1 MKATYNKDI
10 EIQRLTEEIKCL
22 KARIEILDVK
32 ERIECIDNQP
42 SEKQHNTQ
50 QNAQDKSIIPGTGQI
65 MKMIEEKLS
74 DGLSTIQTNVEN
86 LINEKISQNTRK
98 HHST

>member
-1 MKATYNKDI
+1 MNEELMKATYNKDI
-10 EIQRLTEEIKCL
+10 EIQRFMEEIECL

-42 SEKQHNTQ
+42 SEKQHNIQ
-50 QNAQDKSIIPGTGQI
+50 QNAQGKSIIAGTDQI

-86 LINEKISQNTRK
+86 S
-98 HHST
+98 